1 MSFIEDYELTKN
13 PKDLQLHTMEKRII
27 ELEAER
33 DKALKYAI
41 DLATSLVKQH
51 YPHVPYWEPDDN
63 LYGVLMQIDNAT
75 TRWKKD
81 VLKLEAEN
89 ERLKEALKYYA
100 EGKHSILVS
109 IPVQE
114 DDGRYLQTWDNGQVA
129 RTALAGG
136 EG

>member
-89 ERLKEALKYYA
+89 DRLKEALHEAVRLLREGKRLFAPNTMNSDVDYFL
-100 EGKHSILVS
+100 GKHSIK
-109 IPVQE
+109 
-114 DDGRYLQTWDNGQVA
+114 
-129 RTALAGG
+129 ALGG
-136 EG
+136 EV